1 MRAHIGNNVN
11 HQDHRL
17 TSLMWLELKKKLI
30 NGGAEAVTEFLKCS
44 VFEIPD
50 INDRTKWE
58 FYLEETRF
66 NLSDHTL
73 QNFYRKYC
81 HK

>member
-1 MRAHIGNNVN
+1 MRAHIGNNDN
-11 HQDHRL
+11 HQDYRL

>member
-1 MRAHIGNNVN
+1 MRAHIGNNDN
-11 HQDHRL
+11 HL
-17 TSLMWLELKKKLI
+17 TSLIWQELKKKLI
-30 NGGAEAVTEFLKCS
+30 DGGAEVVTEFLGCS
-44 VFEIPD
+44 VFKIPD
-50 INDRTKWE
+50 VNDRTKWE